1 MLSKLRHPGVAIHSI
16 PPSNAH
22 HLSAQIEAQFGST
35 LTELRRCNGGT
46 SGISFIGKL
55 SGQTRFFKT
64 YSIPSGRVS
73 LTREELFLKAT
84 SGERT
89 DAHSFVVKTSQEERL
104 WLNMKALQPSGALT
118 PTAVLTLVAEQE
130 RSLNRLTNNC
140 PLVHKHDDINYLVS
154 EATLA
159 LSSLSEL
166 QLLSHDIQQKAQ
178 HYLKQLHLTFAD
190 WPRQLCHGDFGPE
203 NILSDAKGLVA
214 IDWEDAI
221 WGVQGYDYLYW
232 LTFFDNRKWLSS
244 KVLGQTSLGST
255 KEVAVMIMILLL
267 KSALSI
273 RNGSYLNNTIS
284 INQRLLEVLELDE

>member
-16 PPSNAH
+16 PPSNTH

-73 LTREELFLKAT
+73 LAREELLLKAT

-89 DAHSFVVKTSQEERL
+89 DAHSFVFKISQEERL

-130 RSLNRLTNNC
+130 RSLNRLTDSC

-166 QLLSHDIQQKAQ
+166 QLLSHEIQQKAQ
-178 HYLKQLHLTFAD
+178 HYLEQLHLTFAD

-244 KVLGQTSLGST
+244 KVLGQTSLGSS

-267 KSALSI
+267 KSALSV